1 MSNRNRSIVAAVAA
15 MLLAATVS
23 TADEAVT
30 ERGAELLLPF
40 KGELKQALI
49 AGMKAGPVN
58 AISVCKTE
66 ARNIADSLSIEGVRM
81 GRSSH
86 RLRNSENVAPG
97 WVSPVLDGYL
107 GDSSDRSPKVVKLPD
122 NRMGYVEPI
131 ALQPMCLACHGVS
144 LMPEVAAHIADMYPD
159 DQATGFAVG
168 DLRGVFWVE
177 YPDSGQ
183 VTSRSQ
189 ATQ

>member
-1 MSNRNRSIVAAVAA
+1 MSNRNISTVAAALA
-15 MLLAATVS
+15 MLLVAAAS
-23 TADEAVT
+23 MADKAAT
-30 ERGAELLLPF
+30 ERGAELLVPF
-40 KGELKQALI
+40 KGELKQALV
-49 AGMKAGPVN
+49 AGMKEGPVN

-66 ARNIADSLSIEGVRM
+66 AREIADSLSIDGVRM
-81 GRSSH
+81 GRTSH

-107 GDSSDRSPKVVKLPD
+107 ADSSDRSPKVVKLPD
-122 NRMGYVEPI
+122 DRMGYVEPI
-131 ALQPMCLACHGVS
+131 ALQPLCLACHGAS
-144 LMPEVAAHIADMYPD
+144 LVPEVAAHIAGMYPD

-177 YPDSGQ
+177 YPDPRQ

-189 ATQ
+189 VTQ

>member
-1 MSNRNRSIVAAVAA
+1 MAGEV
-15 MLLAATVS
+15 
-23 TADEAVT
+23 VT
-30 ERGAELLLPF
+30 PRGAELLVPF
-40 KGELKQALI
+40 KVELKQALI
-49 AGMKAGPVN
+49 AGMKKGPVN

-66 ARNIADSLSIEGVRM
+66 AREIADSLSIEDVRM
-81 GRSSH
+81 GRTSH

-122 NRMGYVEPI
+122 DRMGYVEPI
-131 ALQPMCLACHGVS
+131 ALQPMCLACHGAS
-144 LMPEVAAHIADMYPD
+144 LMPDVAARIKETYPD

-177 YPDSGQ
+177 YPDPRQ